1 MEERKQVTF
10 PTPKHAPFGCRVPSK
25 GIFNPHILPSD
36 SWKSAREKRQFLFFY
51 FLIFFCDSHLETVLF
66 CNSTL
71 HPSGQSKSAWY
82 WERKGLL
89 CGSKPSYSQ
98 LILELIFFFFSSSWE
113 EGQRVNSNVSIG
125 STGSWPYYMCCW
137 GWLPWWAKEDGG
149 FQNIVGWGVG
159 GKRVWREQV
168 LLMPGTC
175 TFGGLLDRGG
185 WEKSAGGCRLQD
197 LGKERGQLRAWLLQL
212 CNVICFYLCGL
223 PVVMFELLLQL
234 KLWFPWVC
242 SLGSPA
248 IENFC
253 LKNPPADGWDSSVPS
268 SVCNELDK

>member
-1 MEERKQVTF
+1 MIAIWKQSCSAIPLCTPLGKANQRGIGRGRDCSVDQSL
-10 PTPKHAPFGCRVPSK
+10 PTHS
-25 GIFNPHILPSD
+25 S
-36 SWKSAREKRQFLFFY
+36 SWSWF
-51 FLIFFCDSHLETVLF
+51 
-66 CNSTL
+66 
-71 HPSGQSKSAWY
+71 
-82 WERKGLL
+82 
-89 CGSKPSYSQ
+89 
-98 LILELIFFFFSSSWE
+98 FFFFSSSWE

-223 PVVMFELLLQL
+223 PVVMLFELLLQL